1 MFPEEFCD
9 SDNANDINLK
19 KEKTFRK
26 KNNREWYVSK
36 TLNDRITYLHIKRA
50 IKIIIPRIYVSRERS
65 RQHIASNY
73 LPGLEPMNNDRNVQ
87 KYHFYVFKLS
97 SGYHD
102 SKIVFLEH
110 QGNPMVLC
118 NSANAHVKF
127 RALILTEQGVY

>member
-50 IKIIIPRIYVSRERS
+50 IKIIIPREYVTSECHIDILHQIIY
-65 RQHIASNY
+65 
-73 LPGLEPMNNDRNVQ
+73 LD
-87 KYHFYVFKLS
+87 
-97 SGYHD
+97 
-102 SKIVFLEH
+102 
-110 QGNPMVLC
+110 
-118 NSANAHVKF
+118 
-127 RALILTEQGVY
+127 